1 MKRQIVTMCLLM
13 LCKLLMAQNWT
24 LTTQSNLA
32 TISDISAD
40 GTKMVTATLGA
51 NFNFPTLRIYD
62 FQNNGWVLDE
72 NIDLTNDFNPNDGA
86 GNAVAMSDDKTT
98 IALGVSGYDG
108 FSTTN
113 KDTGLVRLYEVIN
126 GSWVQKGDD
135 IIGNNIFT
143 GFGSSVS
150 ISGDGNLVAVGA
162 DRGAYDDRG
171 YFEVYKFDNGA
182 WAKIHQT
189 YWGSEGFESF
199 GTDIKIT
206 RNGQFVAVSGDWGS
220 NGGVVRVYGISGNTI
235 TQLGA
240 DIVAESVND
249 YAGKSISISEDGQTV
264 AIGAPENDG
273 AGTDAGHVR
282 VYQYSNNSWSQLGGD
297 IDGLVAGMQWAGVW
311 PFLPM
316 VSVWLLVPGTIHIQM
331 ALMVMF
337 LSMTCKVAAG

>member
-113 KDTGLVRLYEVIN
+113 KDTGLVLLDSY
-126 GSWVQKGDD
+126 
-135 IIGNNIFT
+135 
-143 GFGSSVS
+143 
-150 ISGDGNLVAVGA
+150 
-162 DRGAYDDRG
+162 
-171 YFEVYKFDNGA
+171 
-182 WAKIHQT
+182 
-189 YWGSEGFESF
+189 
-199 GTDIKIT
+199 
-206 RNGQFVAVSGDWGS
+206 
-220 NGGVVRVYGISGNTI
+220 VV
-235 TQLGA
+235 
-240 DIVAESVND
+240 
-249 YAGKSISISEDGQTV
+249 
-264 AIGAPENDG
+264 
-273 AGTDAGHVR
+273 
-282 VYQYSNNSWSQLGGD
+282 
-297 IDGLVAGMQWAGVW
+297 
-311 PFLPM
+311 
-316 VSVWLLVPGTIHIQM
+316 
-331 ALMVMF
+331 
-337 LSMTCKVAAG
+337 